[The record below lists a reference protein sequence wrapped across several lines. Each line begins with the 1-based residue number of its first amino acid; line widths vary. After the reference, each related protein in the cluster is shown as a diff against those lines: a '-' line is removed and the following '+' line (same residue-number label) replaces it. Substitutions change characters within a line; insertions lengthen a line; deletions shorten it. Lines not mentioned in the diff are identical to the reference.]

1 MENHLI
7 YYLETYTFSEI
18 IAQATIFTVL
28 VVVLHHF
35 FEIFPCFHYQT
46 VLITDAKVIYYI
58 GTAIRANGDL
68 RIQHL
73 YEAMSK
79 ATHEEEAADDEEGH
93 QIVMPFVSEEGW
105 LHHIFL
111 YSFLDTYRC
120 KYLYGLPNIYLP
132 V

>member
-58 GTAIRANGDL
+58 GTAIRSNGDL
-68 RIQHL
+68 LSNRQNRGWMLTIQTQNARH
-73 YEAMSK
+73 
-79 ATHEEEAADDEEGH
+79 
-93 QIVMPFVSEEGW
+93 
-105 LHHIFL
+105 
-111 YSFLDTYRC
+111 
-120 KYLYGLPNIYLP
+120 
-132 V
+132 